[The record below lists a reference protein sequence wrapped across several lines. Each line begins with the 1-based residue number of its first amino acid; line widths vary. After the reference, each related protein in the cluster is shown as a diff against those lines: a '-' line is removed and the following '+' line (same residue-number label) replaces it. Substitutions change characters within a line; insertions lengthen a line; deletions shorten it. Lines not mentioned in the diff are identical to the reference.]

1 MGCRSQ
7 GDRRRHLR
15 RRAGY
20 RVAASCDGPSPVA
33 LSGGSHLNLAVVY
46 VEGDVWTFLGGLVVS
61 AESLSMNMLNKISE
75 YICDKIICEKA
86 KFFYV
91 FEG

>member
-1 MGCRSQ
+1 MGCL
-7 GDRRRHLR
+7 DI
-15 RRAGY
+15 
-20 RVAASCDGPSPVA
+20 
-33 LSGGSHLNLAVVY
+33 
-46 VEGDVWTFLGGLVVS
+46 LGGLVVS

-75 YICDKIICEKA
+75 YICDKIVCEKT

>member
-1 MGCRSQ
+1 M
-7 GDRRRHLR
+7 
-15 RRAGY
+15 
-20 RVAASCDGPSPVA
+20 
-33 LSGGSHLNLAVVY
+33 NLAVVY